1 MQPSLALNQLIG
13 QANKSEPKSEPLSKL
28 TVAPTK
34 ERKIMNEKKRD
45 KKSIVTTLSIALAM
59 ATINAGSAMAQQ
71 VYPQRGQSPQ
81 QQQRDENECSNW
93 ATQQTGHRPSGSSS
107 SDGGIISDRAL
118 RGAARGAGI
127 GAIGGLIG
135 GDAGTGAA
143 VGAAV
148 GGITGGIRN
157 HDEKAQRQEFDRAFA
172 ACMEGRGYSV
182 R

>member
-1 MQPSLALNQLIG
+1 MKILN
-13 QANKSEPKSEPLSKL
+13 K
-28 TVAPTK
+28 
-34 ERKIMNEKKRD
+34 KKRD
-45 KKSIVTTLSIALAM
+45 KKQIVTTVFMGLAI

-81 QQQRDENECSNW
+81 QQNRDENECSSW
-93 ATQQTGHRPSGSSS
+93 ATQQTGYRPSGGSS

-135 GDAGTGAA
+135 GSAGTGAA
-143 VGAAV
+143 IGAAV
-148 GGITGGIRN
+148 GGLTGGIRN
-157 HDEKAQRQEFDRAFA
+157 HDEKAARKEFDRAFA